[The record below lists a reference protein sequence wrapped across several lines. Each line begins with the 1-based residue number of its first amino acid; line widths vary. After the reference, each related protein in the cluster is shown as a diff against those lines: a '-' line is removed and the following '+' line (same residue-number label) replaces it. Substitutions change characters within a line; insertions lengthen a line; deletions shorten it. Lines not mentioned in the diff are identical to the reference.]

1 MIRALY
7 AFALVITAILAMALY
22 VAKTEAQSAQL
33 RIAMIQ
39 RGIVDERA
47 HIAQLED
54 ELAYMERPQRLE
66 VLAREHLG
74 LRPLAPE
81 QDLTLR
87 YFAWRQQPSPQQ
99 RASLMTGV
107 RPTGP
112 GLQNAIG
119 TAQN

>member
-7 AFALVITAILAMALY
+7 ACAVAITAVLAMALY
-22 VAKTEAQSAQL
+22 VAKTEAQSAQQ

-47 HIAQLED
+47 RIAQLED

-66 VLAREHLG
+66 ALARKHLG

-81 QDLTLR
+81 QDMTLR
-87 YFAWRQQPSPQQ
+87 YFAWRKALAPQQSARLETGAGPGFTPSPV
-99 RASLMTGV
+99 A
-107 RPTGP
+107 
-112 GLQNAIG
+112 AG
-119 TAQN
+119 TAHN

>member
-7 AFALVITAILAMALY
+7 AFAVAITAILAMALY
-22 VAKTEAQSAQL
+22 VAKTEAQSAQQ

-47 HIAQLED
+47 RIAQLED

-66 VLAREHLG
+66 ALARAHLG

-87 YFAWRQQPSPQQ
+87 YLDWRKSLAPQQ
-99 RASLMTGV
+99 RASLTAGA
-107 RPTGP
+107 RPD
-112 GLQNAIG
+112 AAG